1 MDFQGVPTNE
11 SWKIVR
17 YNDKYVICDSY
28 PAVWAIPFAVNEE
41 EFIRS
46 VASFRSRNRLPVL
59 SWLHPKGQASIT
71 RCAQP
76 LVGVAAKRSKDDEKY
91 LQMILDA
98 NATSHKLYVMDAR
111 PK

>member
-1 MDFQGVPTNE
+1 M
-11 SWKIVR
+11 
-17 YNDKYVICDSY
+17 CDSY
-28 PAVWAIPFAVNEE
+28 PTVWAIPVAANDE
-41 EFIRS
+41 EFIKL
-46 VASFRSRNRLPVL
+46 VASFRSRSRLPVL

-71 RCAQP
+71 RSAQP